1 MFMMMATMPIYS
13 QPQITITIGTM
24 CQDILMV
31 DIGGPWMDGLC
42 MVVYG
47 MIHGLTPTSMVII
60 MVSEVIMPIGFP
72 DGIMDLIPVDTLDG
86 VEEESSLSVTIA
98 TTRWPLRVVML
109 RAMVV

>member
-1 MFMMMATMPIYS
+1 
-13 QPQITITIGTM
+13 
-24 CQDILMV
+24 
-31 DIGGPWMDGLC
+31 MDGFC
-42 MVVYG
+42 MVAYG
-47 MIHGLTPTSMVII
+47 MTHGSIPTSTVII

-72 DGIMDLIPVDTLDG
+72 DGIMDPILVDTLDG

>member
-1 MFMMMATMPIYS
+1 MA
-13 QPQITITIGTM
+13 
-24 CQDILMV
+24 
-31 DIGGPWMDGLC
+31 DIGGPWMDGFC
-42 MVVYG
+42 MVAYG
-47 MIHGLTPTSMVII
+47 MTHGSIPTSTVII

-72 DGIMDLIPVDTLDG
+72 DGIMDPILVDTLDG